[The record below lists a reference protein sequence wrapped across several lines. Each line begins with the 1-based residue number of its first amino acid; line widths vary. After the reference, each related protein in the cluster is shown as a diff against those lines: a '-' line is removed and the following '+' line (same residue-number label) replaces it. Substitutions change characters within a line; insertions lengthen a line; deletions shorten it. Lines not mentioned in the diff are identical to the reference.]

1 MDHSFTTELWYWR
14 GPAPFY
20 FLTVPAELCRE
31 LAAIAPAVSYGWGMI
46 PAIVRVGDSEWTTS
60 LFRKDGGYVIPV
72 KADVRLAEQLEDGED
87 VTAQLIVDA

>member
-1 MDHSFTTELWYWR
+1 MDQSFTAVLWYWR

-20 FLTVPAELCRE
+20 FLTVPPRLCRE
-31 LAAIAPAVSYGWGMI
+31 LAAIAPAVTYGWGMI

-60 LFRKDGGYVIPV
+60 LFPKDGGYVIPV
-72 KADVRLAEQLEDGED
+72 KADVRHAEQLEDGED